1 KSSYTSISKTKT
13 FAPPTSDRDYLF
25 AHLLRNL
32 ESACIKARRYGLA
45 PRRIG
50 VFLKKQNFDTE
61 GREAKLNR
69 PSSLPPELSDLL
81 RSLFNGMYK
90 RYELYRA
97 TGIVLM
103 DLVQDTRIQYSLFE
117 DPLRAEKI
125 RELYE
130 AVDALS
136 GKYGKHT
143 LHLGASHPIEVRGR
157 GRRGTPT
164 VREQTQLYG
173 ETRRKHL
180 GLPLFQAEAYK
191 SFDGNKDSV

>member
-1 KSSYTSISKTKT
+1 
-13 FAPPTSDRDYLF
+13 
-25 AHLLRNL
+25 
-32 ESACIKARRYGLA
+32 
-45 PRRIG
+45 
-50 VFLKKQNFDTE
+50 
-61 GREAKLNR
+61 
-69 PSSLPPELSDLL
+69 
-81 RSLFNGMYK
+81 MYK
-90 RYELYRA
+90 RYEIYRA

-143 LHLGASHPIEVRGR
+143 LHLGGSHPLEVFGR
-157 GRRGTPT
+157 GRRGAPT

-180 GLPLFQAEAYK
+180 GLPLFQADFPPEK
-191 SFDGNKDSV
+191 SPACVATPHIFVETY